1 MSQLSFRERHSA
13 LFRIWHWAN
22 FLILTGL
29 LVTVLLRKTVLS
41 YRDNA
46 VILQD
51 KLAAIGLTVT
61 IDQAKDIARV
71 FRDNM
76 WAWHVNMGIVLA
88 GLLVVRV
95 VAEILV
101 GADGRLFHKLGKGLA
116 ALRAP
121 VGAKDPEATHY
132 TVVKASYVV
141 FYLCLAVMA
150 GSGLALT
157 YGEGVGLSEGLLDV
171 VKEVHEYLMYFFLA
185 FIVFHLGG
193 VVRSELTSSP
203 GLVSDMFNG
212 GPKS

>member
-13 LFRIWHWAN
+13 LFRLWHWSN
-22 FLILTGL
+22 FLIITGL
-29 LVTVLLRKTVLS
+29 LLTVLLRKTVLS
-41 YRDNA
+41 YRENA

-51 KLAAIGLTVT
+51 KLTALNLTLT
-61 IDQAKDIARV
+61 MAQAKDIARV

-76 WAWHVNMGIVLA
+76 WAWHVNMSLVLA

-95 VAEILV
+95 VAELLAD
-101 GADGRLFHKLGKGLA
+101 ADGRLLHKLGKGLTA
-116 ALRAP
+116 RRAP
-121 VGAKDPEATHY
+121 EGARDAEATHY

-157 YGEGVGLSEGLLDV
+157 YGDGAGLSKGVLDGV
-171 VKEVHEYLMYFFLA
+171 QEVHESLMYFFLA
-185 FIVFHLGG
+185 FIAVHLAG
-193 VVRSELTSSP
+193 VVRSELTKWP
-203 GLVSDMFNG
+203 GLVSDMIHG